1 MRINKELQIMNL
13 TKREDVLKFAALTVA
28 KDYNSS
34 IQIINNWLVNNP
46 FDHNA
51 MSQFKGNKNPDKKK
65 KYLGSPQNIYQDK
78 LLPILKAANS
88 SNPKEELYKLFD
100 GKGKINN
107 ISIFSDGNAKLKF
120 LNYSTMPK
128 VNCGG
133 AGSCLSF
140 CYSFKSLRN
149 PNVVARWVA
158 NTILENHA
166 FEIIEDSLRWNLGRK
181 IYKREDKDQV
191 VDFRLYNDGDFQSL
205 DKMLSW
211 FDILNKFPTLRAYA
225 YSKSLHLF
233 KNFIDEYGAV
243 NIPKNFLL
251 NLSSG
256 VHPIYKPLKK
266 VLSQYDFVRGD
277 FIGLPM
283 DKKVKPTDLTKEDKK
298 ELRQKAKSL
307 GFQKTFICGGICQTC
322 TNQGHACG
330 MSKFKNV
337 TIVTPIH

>member
-1 MRINKELQIMNL
+1 MRTNKELTNMEL
-13 TKREDVLKFAALTVA
+13 TKREDVLKFAALVVA

-34 IQIINNWLVNNP
+34 IQIIDNWLQDNP
-46 FDHNA
+46 FDYNA
-51 MSQFKGNKNPDKKK
+51 MSQFKGNKNPNKKK

-120 LNYSTMPK
+120 LNFSTMPK

-133 AGSCLSF
+133 AGGCLSF

-166 FEIIEDSLRWNLGRK
+166 FEILEDSLRWNLGRAK
-181 IYKREDKDQV
+181 YRVGLDQV

-205 DKMLSW
+205 DKMISW
-211 FDILNKFPTLRAYA
+211 FDILNKFPQLQSYA

-233 KNFIDEYGAV
+233 KNFIDEYGAE
-243 NIPKNFLL
+243 NIPSNFVL

-266 VLSQYDFVRGD
+266 VLAKYDFVRGE
-277 FIGLPM
+277 FIGIDLG
-283 DKKVKPTDLTKEDKK
+283 KKVKPTELTKEQKQ
-298 ELRQKAKSL
+298 ELRQKAYAM
-307 GFQKTFICGGICQTC
+307 GFKKAFACGGICQSC

-330 MSKFKNV
+330 MRKLKDV
-337 TIVTPIH
+337 AIVTPIH